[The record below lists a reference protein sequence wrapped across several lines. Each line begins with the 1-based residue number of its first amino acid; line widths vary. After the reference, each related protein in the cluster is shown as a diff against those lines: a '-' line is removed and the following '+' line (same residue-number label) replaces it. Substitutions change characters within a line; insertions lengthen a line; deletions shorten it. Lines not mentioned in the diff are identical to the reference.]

1 MTTGPNRNPETDG
14 PDDGYAQLVARYS
27 APETVTAALEQVK
40 AEARRR
46 EKARELVIRARGGVL
61 HNHTVREIARYFR
74 AEERGEVDLLKVAS
88 DTGIP
93 LSDTRQVLRE
103 FVVAG
108 LLHEYE
114 EEVGDH
120 IRRSYKLVDGAQ
132 GGITEVFVETEA
144 AARQTEDAD
153 EKEASWLPGW
163 LKWGRAR

>member
-1 MTTGPNRNPETDG
+1 MSTGPTRSPEADG
-14 PDDGYAQLVARYS
+14 SDDGYARLVARYS
-27 APETVTAALEQVK
+27 APETVTTALEQVK

-46 EKARELVIRARGGVL
+46 EKARELVTRARGGVL

-74 AEERGEVDLLKVAS
+74 TGDRGRVDLLKVANA
-88 DTGIP
+88 TGIP
-93 LSDTRQVLRE
+93 LSDARQVLRE

-114 EEVGDH
+114 EAVGDH

-144 AARQTEDAD
+144 AARQTESAD
-153 EKEASWLPGW
+153 EKGSSWVPGW

>member
-1 MTTGPNRNPETDG
+1 MSTGPTRSPETDG
-14 PDDGYAQLVARYS
+14 SDDGYARLVARYS

-46 EKARELVIRARGGVL
+46 EKARELVTRARGGVL

-74 AEERGEVDLLKVAS
+74 TGDRGRVDLLKVAS

-114 EEVGDH
+114 EAIGDH
-120 IRRSYKLVDGAQ
+120 TRRSYTLADGAQ
-132 GGITEVFVETEA
+132 SGITEVFVETEA
-144 AARQTEDAD
+144 AARQTEGTD
-153 EKEASWLPGW
+153 EKEGGWIPGW
-163 LKWGRAR
+163 LRLGRAR

>member
-1 MTTGPNRNPETDG
+1 MDG
-14 PDDGYAQLVARYS
+14 SDDSYARLVARYS
-27 APETVTAALEQVK
+27 APQTVNAALEQVK

-46 EKARELVIRARGGVL
+46 EKARELVTRARGGVL
-61 HNHTVREIARYFR
+61 HNRTVREIARYFR
-74 AEERGEVDLLKVAS
+74 GNDCGRVDLLQVAD

-114 EEVGDH
+114 EELGDH
-120 IRRSYKLVDGAQ
+120 IRRSYALADGAQ

-144 AARQTEDAD
+144 VARQAEGAD
-153 EKEASWLPGW
+153 EKESGWVSGW
-163 LKWGRAR
+163 LRWGRAR